1 MYRMLFRSRW
11 AALLFVAIT
20 IASAAAFVGS
30 SEGESAATELAT
42 NMRAQAQAKLPFA
55 AEDVNEAARQS
66 ELIHGFASEEELVDD
81 ATGLDPTPEDELARI
96 EAELAAQDE
105 PTIVA
110 NSDQIAAPGY

>member
-20 IASAAAFVGS
+20 IASAATFVGS

-42 NMRAQAQAKLPFA
+42 SMPAQAQARLPFA
-55 AEDVNEAARQS
+55 AEDVNDAARRS
-66 ELIHGFASEEELVDD
+66 ELIHGFATDEDLVDD
-81 ATGLDPTPEDELARI
+81 AAGLDPTPEDELARI

-110 NSDQIAAPGY
+110 TSDQVAAPGY